1 MAAGDIPGT
10 VWMEAGS
17 LGREELPLGKRDP
30 LRKEFA
36 FSKTMVSEDS
46 LKLVYALKLHCS

>member
-46 LKLVYALKLHCS
+46 LKLVYALKLHCN